1 MKYYFLSNSINKK
14 LIGRYPQSE
23 SLSTE
28 SNIFTFKQH
37 EEITKDS
44 ILPEPI
50 LHVRSKLTAYIQ
62 SVPVNNLRFLILRN
76 DFISFLKTYKI
87 NNFQYWGLTMY
98 QNKNNKSIDNYSLF
112 HIHESYQEKYV
123 DYKKSNFHIKKIG
136 DNNSKKTVNI
146 NSYEEYCNLLEF
158 LREEDQNLMMCS
170 EKLILDFN
178 KATDDIFRLSNM
190 PYLGSGYYVSER
202 LKNAIEEKSF
212 TGMVFQEIEEMDK
225 RIKVIY

>member
-1 MKYYFLSNSINKK
+1 MKYYFLSNSINRK

-50 LHVRSKLTAYIQ
+50 LHVRSKLTAYID
-62 SVPVNNLRFLILRN
+62 SIPINKFWFLILRN
-76 DFISFLKTYKI
+76 DFIRFLKTYKI
-87 NNFQYWGLTMY
+87 NNFQYWGLTVY
-98 QNKNNKSIDNYSLF
+98 KNKKSIDNYSLF
-112 HIHESYQEKYV
+112 HVHESYQEKYV
-123 DYKKSNFHIKKIG
+123 DYKKSNFHVKKIG

-158 LREEDQNLMMCS
+158 LREEDQNLMMYS
-170 EKLILDFN
+170 EKLVLDFN
-178 KATDDIFRLSNM
+178 KATDDIFRLDNL
-190 PYLGSGYYVSER
+190 PCLGIGYYVSER
-202 LKNAIEEKSF
+202 LKNAIEEGGF
-212 TGMVFQEIEEMDK
+212 TGMEFSEIEEK
-225 RIKVIY
+225 YKHIKIMY